1 MKETPLS
8 ICEKQCVVQAVKEGQ
23 RIDGRSLS
31 EQRKPCI
38 TFGTEWGCCQVLLG
52 NTRVMAQ
59 VSCSIQVPKSSR
71 ANEGMLFIN
80 VEMSTMAAEHFE
92 AGRLGQQGIEVNR
105 LVERCIKDSRCVD
118 LESLCILVEEQA
130 WEVRVDIHVLNH
142 EGNLIDA
149 ATLAALGALCH
160 FKRPDVTLDGR
171 EVIVHQLDERDPVPL
186 TILHYPLTLSFALFD
201 QGKIY
206 ALDPTNLEE
215 RSADGKLVL
224 GLNAYRELCTLQISG
239 DGVFIR
245 KEAVLSC
252 ANVAASRAVEMVEML
267 KKCLAADAAE
277 RIKGKYD
284 GLVSSVALEAERVT
298 TQSQARTYFKAPAHN
313 LEENADEES
322 LPVPKIKLVKDQ
334 GIVTLQTR
342 SDASSSESD
351 IEMDSLPPVPVVK
364 KRVYEEIDIG
374 NDSEEE
380 SVMLITNELT

>member
-8 ICEKQCVVQAVKEGQ
+8 ICEKQTVIQGVKEGQ
-23 RIDGRSLS
+23 RVDGRSLS
-31 EQRKPCI
+31 EQRKTCI

-59 VSCSIQVPKSSR
+59 VSCSVQVPKSSR

-105 LVERCIKDSRCVD
+105 LVERCIKDSRCID

-171 EVIVHQLDERDPVPL
+171 DVIIHQLDERDPVPL
-186 TILHYPLTLSFALFD
+186 TILHHPLTLSFALFN
-201 QGKIY
+201 QGRICV
-206 ALDPTNLEE
+206 LDPTNLEE
-215 RSADGKLVL
+215 RSADGKLVM

-239 DGVFIR
+239 DGVFIH
-245 KEAVLSC
+245 KEAVISC
-252 ANVAASRAVEMVEML
+252 ANVAASRAVQMVEML
-267 KKCLAADAAE
+267 KKSLADDAAE
-277 RIKGKYD
+277 RAKGKYS
-284 GLVSSVALEAERVT
+284 GLVASVALETERIT
-298 TQSQARTYFKAPAHN
+298 TQSQAEVYFKASHHKAEVSKKEPSAIT
-313 LEENADEES
+313 
-322 LPVPKIKLVKDQ
+322 KTKLVNDQ
-334 GIVTLQTR
+334 GVVTLET
-342 SDASSSESD
+342 SCDTSSSES
-351 IEMDSLPPVPVVK
+351 EMEVEPLPPVAVK
-364 KRVYEEIDIG
+364 KRVYEEIDVG

-380 SVMLITNELT
+380 PVMLVTSELT